1 MILGWRLHHISGSV
15 EAGYV
20 HISSSAF
27 REALARIKRIIGAP
41 YAWPLP
47 TLQPCYVCTV
57 YTVHTA
63 QCVQYI
69 YKVANVH
76 LLPDLWSGQRKHT
89 MLCTQ
94 PADGAVPMVRWYTMY
109 TQCTLSVHCT
119 VDWFASPGAPLTGAL
134 FSPHMTDCEH
144 INTLIHVTWNTECLK
159 VHEKLHII
167 WVARNKTT
175 TMMMV
180 MVENHHWWWYWWEAD
195 YDPMPKVG

>member
-1 MILGWRLHHISGSV
+1 MMILGWRLHHISGSV

-27 REALARIKRIIGAP
+27 REALARIKRIIGAT

-57 YTVHTA
+57 YTLHSVYDIYMKWPMCTFYQTFEVDNASIQCCVHNLLMV
-63 QCVQYI
+63 QC
-69 YKVANVH
+69 
-76 LLPDLWSGQRKHT
+76 P
-89 MLCTQ
+89 
-94 PADGAVPMVRWYTMY
+94 WYAGTP
-109 TQCTLSVHCT
+109 CT
-119 VDWFASPGAPLTGAL
+119 VDWFTSPGAPFTGSL

-167 WVARNKTT
+167 
-175 TMMMV
+175 
-180 MVENHHWWWYWWEAD
+180 
-195 YDPMPKVG
+195 

>member
-27 REALARIKRIIGAP
+27 REALARIKRIIGAT

-94 PADGAVPMVRWYTMY
+94 PSDGAVYMVRWYTMY
-109 TQCTLSVHCT
+109 SGLVYFAGCT
-119 VDWFASPGAPLTGAL
+119 VYWFTVQPTYDRLWTHQHAHPCDVS
-134 FSPHMTDCEH
+134 
-144 INTLIHVTWNTECLK
+144 WNTECLK
-159 VHEKLHII
+159 VHEKLHMSS
-167 WVARNKTT
+167 T
-175 TMMMV
+175 
-180 MVENHHWWWYWWEAD
+180 
-195 YDPMPKVG
+195 